1 MKKFS
6 NLILLLFVICCS
18 ENYYAGAMSSKLA
31 PCLAK
36 IACDKIV
43 SDILKSHNPVDMF
56 KQAKSSLPAELIQE
70 VENELFNILS
80 FDCKQQYDLSQTIQS
95 HNAIASVCISR
106 DNQLIVTGGND
117 SSVKIW
123 KFNGSKYEFFQML
136 EGHFVKVGMSKKD
149 HASGYS
155 DLYDPAA
162 QHMDRVDSVLISS
175 DNNLI
180 ITGSI
185 DDNSVNIWKFNGSE
199 YTYFQQLACN
209 SLILS
214 ISISQDQQIII
225 VGCDDNTIRF
235 WYFDGDKYNEVQ
247 QFFDPNVYPE
257 NLKFSSDKRTI
268 TCCSMLGGTSSIRI
282 WKLDGIDP
290 MGVPQYRLA
299 NTIVNWCSHLHTA
312 DLSEDRDIIV
322 VASEDLNVL
331 KLSAADY
338 SCSLLQQLSIGGW
351 AQFVKISYDKSLI
364 MAGRPYAKID
374 IWKFIKQQDKYIKI
388 QELGSDLWLSKAD
401 LSANGRVVVL
411 AGANGRIEI
420 WKRIPLEKLL
430 EIHAKKS
437 QIFAV
442 E

>member
-6 NLILLLFVICCS
+6 YLFLLLFVICCS
-18 ENYYAGAMSSKLA
+18 ENYYAGAMSSKLT

-56 KQAKSSLPAELIQE
+56 RKAQSSLPVELIQE

-106 DNQLIVTGGND
+106 DNQFIVTGEND
-117 SSVKIW
+117 SFVKIW

-136 EGHFVKVGMSKKD
+136 EGHFVKVGMSRKD
-149 HASGYS
+149 YATGYS

-185 DDNSVNIWKFNGSE
+185 DDNSVNIWKFNGAE

-225 VGCDDNTIRF
+225 VGCDDNKIRF
-235 WYFDGDKYNEVQ
+235 WHFDGNKYNEGQ
-247 QFFDPNVYPE
+247 NFSDPNVYPE
-257 NLKFSSDKRTI
+257 NLKFSSDKRTV
-268 TCCSMLGGTSSIRI
+268 TCCSMLGGTQRI
-282 WKLDGIDP
+282 HVWKLDGIDSTD
-290 MGVPQYRLA
+290 VPQYRLA
-299 NTIVNWCSHLHTA
+299 NIIVNWCNHLHAA

-331 KLSAADY
+331 RLNGADY
-338 SCSLLQQLSIGGW
+338 SCSLLQQLSTGGW
-351 AQFVKISYDKSLI
+351 DQFAKVSYDKSLI
-364 MAGRPYAKID
+364 MAGRPNAKSE
-374 IWKFIKQQDKYIKI
+374 IWKFIIQQDKYVKI
-388 QELGSDLWLSKAD
+388 QELDYQFDVSKGD
-401 LSANGRVVVL
+401 LSANGHVVVL
-411 AGANGRIEI
+411 TGDNGCIAI
-420 WKRIPLEKLL
+420 WKRISLEKLL
-430 EIHAKKS
+430 EIYTKKC
-437 QIFAV
+437 QILAV

>member
-6 NLILLLFVICCS
+6 YLFLLLFVICCS
-18 ENYYAGAMSSKLA
+18 ENYYAGAMSSKLT

-43 SDILKSHNPVDMF
+43 SDILRSHNPVDMF
-56 KQAKSSLPAELIQE
+56 RKAQSSLPVELIQE

-80 FDCKQQYDLSQTIQS
+80 FDCKQQYDLFQTIQS
-95 HNAIASVCISR
+95 HNAIASVCISM

-123 KFNGSKYEFFQML
+123 RFNGKGYEYFQTL
-136 EGHFVKVGMSKKD
+136 PGHFAKRGMSKKD
-149 HASGYS
+149 YALISS
-155 DLYDPAA
+155 EQDFFSVPN
-162 QHMDRVDSVLISS
+162 MDRVDSVLISL

-185 DDNSVNIWKFNGSE
+185 DDDSVNIWKFNGSE

-209 SLILS
+209 SLVLS

-235 WYFDGDKYNEVQ
+235 WYFDGNKYNEGQ
-247 QFFDPNVYPE
+247 NFSDPNVYPE
-257 NLKFSSDKRTI
+257 NLKFSSDKRTV
-268 TCCSMLGGTSSIRI
+268 TCCSMLGGTPSIRI
-282 WKLDGIDP
+282 LKLDEIEP
-290 MGVPQYRLA
+290 IGVPQYRLA
-299 NTIVNWCSHLHTA
+299 NTIVNWCSHLNAA

-331 KLSAADY
+331 RLNGADY
-338 SCSLLQQLSIGGW
+338 SCSLLQQLSTGGW
-351 AQFVKISYDKSLI
+351 AQFVKVSYDKSLI
-364 MAGRPYAKID
+364 MAGRPNDKIE
-374 IWKFIKQQDKYIKI
+374 IWKFIRQQDKYVKI
-388 QELGSDLWLSKAD
+388 QEIDCQFGVSKGD
-401 LSANGRVVVL
+401 LSVNGHVVVL
-411 AGANGRIEI
+411 TGDNGCINI
-420 WKRIPLEKLL
+420 WKRISLEKLL
-430 EIHAKKS
+430 EIYAKKC
-437 QIFAV
+437 QILAV